1 MSHNLVDLACRAAIA
16 AGRIILGAGPGS
28 AAESKGT
35 GDYVTETDRRCE
47 RQIETAL
54 SEGAPGIPVVGE
66 EAVAAGERSDRY
78 WLVDPVDGTT
88 NFLHG
93 FKAVGVS
100 IALVEDGVP
109 VTGIVHSPFLGETH
123 SAEKGAGAFLD
134 AGGERRRLSVSVRP
148 PSEAV
153 LATGFP
159 FRRKELI
166 PRHLDAVR
174 RCLERF
180 EDLRRPGAASLDLA
194 WVAAGVFEGFFELN
208 LSSWDV
214 AAGALLVEEAGG
226 RVSDWEGGPDYM
238 SGNILAA
245 SPMVHSALVE
255 IAAVAPA
262 RPA

>member
-1 MSHNLVDLACRAAIA
+1 MNRDLVDLARGAALS
-16 AGRIILGAGPGS
+16 AGDIILSAGPGS
-28 AAESKGT
+28 SVETKGS
-35 GDYVTETDRRCE
+35 GDYVTEIDKACE
-47 RQIETAL
+47 RQIEDIL
-54 SEGAPGIPVVGE
+54 LRSAPGIPVVGE
-66 EAVAAGERSDRY
+66 EAVAAGERTDRY
-78 WLVDPVDGTT
+78 WLVDPLDGTT

-109 VTGIVHSPFLGETH
+109 VVGVVHAPFLGETY
-123 SAEKGAGAFLD
+123 SAARGAGAFLETD
-134 AGGERRRLSVSVRP
+134 GKRRRLSVSKRP

-166 PRHLDAVR
+166 TRHLEAVK

-226 RVSDWEGGPDYM
+226 RVSDWEGGPGWMD
-238 SGNILAA
+238 GDILAA
-245 SPMVHSALVE
+245 SPTVHKALVE
-255 IAAVAPA
+255 IAGAG
-262 RPA
+262 